1 MTELTALLDV
11 LGDWYKEDIGDDFK
25 AGGYDLIMEAYLA
38 YKAAPMPLILE
49 AVKRNEFRETFGTTC
64 SPRDVDNYVY
74 IKTKYYRLLE
84 RG

>member
-49 AVKRNEFRETFGTTC
+49 AVNQKDLQDSFGTIC
-64 SPRDVDNYVY
+64 APYGVDKYLY
-74 IKTKYYRLLE
+74 IKSEYYRLPE